1 MGNVTKK
8 RIWSVIILLVGVL
21 LGFFVSPQ
29 YWNAGIDAL
38 AERAYAPFLRALEMR
53 GFFARPFRLGLDLRG
68 GTHLVYRADVSGVA
82 GGERNEAMEG
92 LRDVIERRVNFFGV
106 TEPVVQVDRV
116 GDDYRLIVELAG
128 IKDIN
133 EAIRLIGQTPF
144 LEFREEGAVI
154 APAPGASEIDT
165 ENLTIDFIPTKLTGK
180 YLERAELN
188 FDPTTGEPLISVSF
202 NTEGTEFFA
211 ELTEKNLGKRLGIYL
226 DGLPVSAPVVQEK
239 IEGGRAQITGRF
251 TLDEARNLVRNL
263 NSGALPVPIAL
274 ISQQSVEAALGS
286 DSLAKSLSAA
296 SWGFIAVALF
306 MIVWYRLPG
315 LISVAA
321 LGVYAVIVLS
331 LFKAIPVTLSA
342 AGIAGFILSIGMAVD
357 ANVLIFERTREELQ
371 KGRHLAEAIHE
382 GFARAWTSIRDSNV
396 SSIISA
402 VVLYS
407 FGTNVI
413 KGFALTLG
421 IGVIVSMFSAITIS
435 RTFLMAVM
443 TPRLEKFRAIFL
455 SGFSR

>member
-1 MGNVTKK
+1 MGNAGKK
-8 RIWSVIILLVGVL
+8 RIWSVVILVVGVL
-21 LGFFVSPQ
+21 LGLFVAPHILPAAAYQ
-29 YWNAGIDAL
+29 YL
-38 AERAYAPFLRALEMR
+38 PSFLL
-53 GFFARPFRLGLDLRG
+53 RPFRLGLDLQG

-82 GGERNEAMEG
+82 SGERGEAMEG

-128 IKDIN
+128 VKDIN

-144 LEFREEGAVI
+144 LEFREEGATI
-154 APAPGASEIDT
+154 TPTDAGTTINT
-165 ENLTIDFIPTKLTGK
+165 NNLQIDFVPTKLNGK

-202 NTEGTEFFA
+202 NAEGTEIFA

-226 DGLPVSAPVVQEK
+226 DGLPISGPVVQEK
-239 IEGGRAQITGRF
+239 IEGGKAQITGRF
-251 TLDEARNLVRNL
+251 TLEEARNLVRNL
-263 NSGALPVPIAL
+263 NSGALPVPIIL

-296 SWGFIAVALF
+296 VWGFAAVALF
-306 MIVWYRLPG
+306 MIFWYRLSG
-315 LISVAA
+315 FISVVA
-321 LGVYAVIVLS
+321 LLVYAVIVLA

-342 AGIAGFILSIGMAVD
+342 AGIAGFILSMGMAVD
-357 ANVLIFERTREELQ
+357 ANVLIFERTKEEL
-371 KGRHLAEAIHE
+371 KRGRHLAEAIHE
-382 GFARAWTSIRDSNV
+382 GFVRAWTSIRDSNV

-421 IGVIVSMFSAITIS
+421 IGVVISMFSAITVS

-443 TPRLEKFRAIFL
+443 TPRLERFRGLFS
-455 SGFSR
+455 SGFHWFS

>member
-1 MGNVTKK
+1 MGNAGKK
-8 RIWSVIILLVGVL
+8 RTWSAVILTLAFVLGVFVMPAILPAAVYQWA
-21 LGFFVSPQ
+21 P
-29 YWNAGIDAL
+29 
-38 AERAYAPFLRALEMR
+38 PFLL
-53 GFFARPFRLGLDLRG
+53 RPFRLGLDLRG

-82 GGERNEAMEG
+82 GGERSEAMEG

-144 LEFREEGAVI
+144 LEFREEGAYIV
-154 APAPGASEIDT
+154 PADGSTEIDAG
-165 ENLTIDFIPTKLTGK
+165 NLSIDFIPTKLTGK

-188 FDPTTGEPLISVSF
+188 FDPTTGEPLIGVSF
-202 NTEGTEFFA
+202 NAEGTEMFA

-239 IEGGRAQITGRF
+239 IEGGSAQITGRF

-296 SWGFIAVALF
+296 LWGFIAVALF
-306 MIVWYRLPG
+306 MIFWYRLPG

-321 LGVYAVIVLS
+321 LLVYAVIVLA

-371 KGRHLAEAIHE
+371 KGRHLADAIRE

>member
-1 MGNVTKK
+1 MGNVAKK
-8 RIWSVIILLVGVL
+8 RIWSVVILAAGAALWFFAAPDFLPDAVL
-21 LGFFVSPQ
+21 RQAP
-29 YWNAGIDAL
+29 
-38 AERAYAPFLRALEMR
+38 PFLL
-53 GFFARPFRLGLDLRG
+53 RPFRLGLDLQG
-68 GTHLVYRADVSGVA
+68 GTHLVYRADVGGVA
-82 GGERNEAMEG
+82 SSVERSEAMAG
-92 LRDVIERRVNFFGV
+92 LRDVIERRVNLFGV
-106 TEPVVQVDRV
+106 TEPVVQTDRA
-116 GDDYRLIVELAG
+116 GDEYRLIVELAG

-144 LEFREEGAVI
+144 LEFREEGAYV
-154 APAPGASEIDT
+154 APAEGGPEIDT
-165 ENLTIDFIPTKLTGK
+165 ENLTLDFVPTKLTGK
-180 YLERAELN
+180 YLQRAELN

-202 NTEGTEFFA
+202 DGEGTEIFA
-211 ELTEKNLGKRLGIYL
+211 ALTEKNFGKRLGIFL
-226 DGLPVSAPVVQEK
+226 DGIMISAPVVQEK

-251 TLDEARNLVRNL
+251 TPEEARDLVRNL

-286 DSLAKSLSAA
+286 DSLAKSLAA
-296 SWGFIAVALF
+296 ALWGFAAVALF
-306 MIVWYRLPG
+306 MVFWYRLPG

-321 LGVYAVIVLS
+321 LVVYAVIVLA

-342 AGIAGFILSIGMAVD
+342 AGIAGFILSVGMAVD
-357 ANVLIFERTREELQ
+357 ANILIFERTKEEILR
-371 KGRHLAEAIHE
+371 GRHLEEAIKE
-382 GFARAWTSIRDSNV
+382 GFSRAWTSIRDSNV

-435 RTFLMAVM
+435 RTFLIAVE
-443 TPRLEKFRAIFL
+443 TARLEKFRGLFL